1 MNEFIKEVIED
12 WGFNADTHVITAVI
26 VLLSLIAMLSVFWL
40 ILHIVSPKSS
50 HYREM
55 CFKVVIVTTAIL
67 LCITTFVNVGGNVV
81 IKETSI
87 ETTDLSTYI
96 GTINSPR
103 DPDDYGTT
111 VGFGGYD
118 NIQFGKTD
126 VVILDIDGSIYT
138 YTPYK
143 EGVTWYLNYSGNAP
157 FRTTLIE
164 DGNNL
169 KIDYITLWSYYKDE
183 AIKVYTMT
191 PNQILGVLGRG
202 GE

>member
-1 MNEFIKEVIED
+1 MNEYIKDIVES
-12 WGFNADTHVITAVI
+12 WGFTADGHVITAVI

-67 LCITTFVNVGGNVV
+67 LCITTFVSVGGNVI
-81 IKETSI
+81 IKENTSNFAS
-87 ETTDLSTYI
+87 LSTYI

-103 DPDDYGTT
+103 NPDDYGTT
-111 VGFGGYD
+111 VGFGGYN

-138 YTPYK
+138 YTPYL
-143 EGVTWYLNYSGNAP
+143 EGGTWYLNYAGNAP
-157 FRTTLIE
+157 FRATLVE
-164 DGNNL
+164 DGNTL
-169 KIDYITLWSYYKDE
+169 KLDYITLWSFYKDE
-183 AIKVYTMT
+183 SIKVYTMT
-191 PNQILGVLGRG
+191 PNQFLGVLGRG